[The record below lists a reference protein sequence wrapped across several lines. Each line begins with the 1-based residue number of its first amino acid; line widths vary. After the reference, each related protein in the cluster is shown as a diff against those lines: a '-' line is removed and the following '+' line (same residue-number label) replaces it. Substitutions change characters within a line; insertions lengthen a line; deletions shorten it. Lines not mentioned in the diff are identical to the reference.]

1 MDEKKLE
8 SVAQEVHE
16 LKEGRKQVFEK
27 LDQKADKV
35 DLERIIDT
43 LKDNAKE
50 NRAYLW
56 KAFFAGAGGVVAVCA
71 FFWNRTEML
80 SIKIEAYNTNVYE
93 FKLKVTEDMAGVKNR
108 LDLLEEKLKSL
119 QLIK

>member
-1 MDEKKLE
+1 MENEKLQN
-8 SVAQEVHE
+8 AIQEIHE

-43 LKDNAKE
+43 LKENSRE
-50 NRAYLW
+50 NRSYLW
-56 KAFFAGAGGVVAVCA
+56 KAFFGGVGGVVAVCG

-80 SIKIEAYNTNVYE
+80 STKIEAYNTNVFE
-93 FKLKVTEDMAGVKNR
+93 FKLKITEDMSSLRNR
-108 LDLLEEKLKSL
+108 LELLEEKLRSL